1 MGRYR
6 KVSNFPTL
14 PLRERQRWA
23 QEFIDQAEQR
33 MSSKRKGQYHRLVVR
48 YVWSQL
54 NAGAQYVTE
63 DQVVRRIRS
72 FSARKRARL
81 KSSKNPI

>member
-1 MGRYR
+1 MKHPDYDRYVAACNYPWHVDGPAVERHLGR
-6 KVSNFPTL
+6 
-14 PLRERQRWA
+14 
-23 QEFIDQAEQR
+23 
-33 MSSKRKGQYHRLVVR
+33 YHRLVVR